1 MRRSDVSKYNG
12 PALIIS
18 NNKLRV
24 YLMKLIKVTALLILA
39 FTLSACGDSPPS
51 TSEAPATVAPPAEPA
66 NESEIV
72 LTNGVKTKR
81 IEGFGGVIA
90 EKYDDSQ
97 EWWAP
102 YETPNEDAPN
112 VIIFLLDDVGFAQV
126 GSFGGLIETPT
137 IDQLASNGLR
147 FNNFHTT
154 ALCSPSRASLMAGRN
169 PHSIGLGSHA
179 LTAMG
184 FPGYNAIM
192 PESAKSVANYL
203 EESGYINYALGKWDH
218 TPLYEVSQVGPFDRW
233 PSGEGFH
240 HAYTF
245 MAADVHQFVPVMWND
260 HTPEPYHKSVHLDQD
275 LADRAIE
282 WITGHKSIKP
292 DLPFMML
299 WASGSMHSPHH
310 APDSH
315 IDKYRGKFD
324 MGWDKAREEIIARQK
339 ELGIIPADTELTKR
353 IDEIPAWDSLPAEE
367 RELYARQMEVF
378 AAQMEWVDL
387 QIGRVVAELER
398 IGELDNTLIFVTAD
412 NGASGEGGLAGTF
425 NETYVLNGLP
435 TPLEANLGHL
445 EDWGRENTYPHYHAG
460 WAMAGNTP
468 FRYFKQSEH
477 RGGQQDHLVVHWPN
491 GIKAKGEIR
500 DQYHHIS
507 DIAPTILEAAGVE
520 VPEVYHGVKQQPMD
534 GVSMI
539 YAFDAADAPNR
550 KQRQYYEMFGNRAI
564 WVDGWKAV
572 TLHANRMPWDLAVTL
587 PFDQDEWELY
597 NVAEDF
603 SESRNLADEN
613 PEKLAELVA
622 IFDEEAW
629 KYNVYPLY
637 DDMIKRIG
645 AQQDRLFGDQKEFVY
660 FAPGA
665 VRIAEKSSAP
675 VKNRAHTIE
684 ATLERKGGEQGV
696 IVAVG
701 GMTGGYTMFVKN
713 NRLYY
718 DYNYLDGVH
727 YILESPPLTGGA
739 TNVKFS
745 FTKTREFGGNGE
757 LYINGELV
765 DEVEM
770 PLMHVSTYS
779 LAETF
784 DVGRDTGT
792 QVSRMYTDP
801 FAYNGELDR
810 VIFQVSNDNTVPP
823 RMLPPAAY
831 R

>member
-1 MRRSDVSKYNG
+1 MHY
-12 PALIIS
+12 AAIFLI
-18 NNKLRV
+18 
-24 YLMKLIKVTALLILA
+24 T
-39 FTLSACGDSPPS
+39 FFLSSCGGES
-51 TSEAPATVAPPAEPA
+51 TSTENSDSQARE
-66 NESEIV
+66 EFSISDS
-72 LTNGVKTKR
+72 GVKTR
-81 IEGFGGVIA
+81 NVEGFGGVIA
-90 EKYDDSQ
+90 ESYSDSQ
-97 EWWAP
+97 EWWAAEERP
-102 YETPNEDAPN
+102 KEGAPN

-126 GSFGGLIETPT
+126 ESFGGLISTPN
-137 IDQLASNGLR
+137 IDALADNGLR
-147 FNNFHTT
+147 YNNFHTT

-203 EESGYINYALGKWDH
+203 ENEGYVNYALGKWDH

-233 PSGEGFH
+233 PSGEGFQ

-260 HTPEPYHKSVHLDQD
+260 HTPEPYRKSVHLDQD

-282 WITGHKSIKP
+282 WITGHKSIKS

-315 IDKYRGKFD
+315 IDKYKGKFD
-324 MGWDKAREEIIARQK
+324 MGWDKAREEILARQL
-339 ELGIIPADTELTKR
+339 ELGIVPADTRLTER
-353 IDEIPAWDSLPAEE
+353 IDEIPAWDSLTNEE
-367 RELYARQMEVF
+367 RVLYARQMEVF

-387 QIGRVVAELER
+387 QIGRVVAELKR

-425 NETYVLNGLP
+425 NETYVLNGMQ
-435 TPLEANLGHL
+435 TDLETNLRHL

-477 RGGQQDHLVVHWPN
+477 RGGQQDHLVVHWPD
-491 GIKAKGEIR
+491 GIEAKGEIR
-500 DQYHHIS
+500 SQYHHIS
-507 DIAPTILEAAGVE
+507 DIAPTIMEAAGIT
-520 VPEVYHGVKQQPMD
+520 VPEEHNGVPQQPMD
-534 GVSMI
+534 GDSLM
-539 YAFDAADAPNR
+539 YSFDNAEAPNVKR
-550 KQRQYYEMFGNRAI
+550 RQYYEMFGNRAI

-572 TLHANRMPWDLAVTL
+572 TLHAKRMPWDVNVVL
-587 PFDQDEWELY
+587 PFENDEWELY

-603 SESRNLADEN
+603 SEAHNLAQEN
-613 PEKLAELVA
+613 PEKLTELIK

-637 DDMIKRIG
+637 DDMIQRLG

-684 ATLERKGGEQGV
+684 TQLDLEGEEEGV

-701 GMTGGYTMFVKN
+701 GMTGGYTMFIKDH
-713 NRLYY
+713 RLYF
-718 DYNYLDGVH
+718 DYNFLDGVH
-727 YILESPPLTGGA
+727 YVLKSSPLPKGRTDL
-739 TNVKFS
+739 KFN
-745 FTKTREFGGNGE
+745 FIKTQDFGGMGE
-757 LYINGELV
+757 LYVAGEKV
-765 DEVEM
+765 DEVDM
-770 PLMHVSTYS
+770 PMMHIATYS

-784 DVGRDTGT
+784 DVGMDTGT
-792 QVSRMYTDP
+792 QVSDLYTGTFKFD
-801 FAYNGELDR
+801 GRLDR
-810 VIFQVSNDNTVPP
+810 VIITVSDENTVPP
-823 RMLPPAAY
+823 RDLPAVY
-831 R
+831 Y

>member
-1 MRRSDVSKYNG
+1 MW
-12 PALIIS
+12 
-18 NNKLRV
+18 
-24 YLMKLIKVTALLILA
+24 KLISVLTL
-39 FTLSACGDSPPS
+39 FTLAACGG
-51 TSEAPATVAPPAEPA
+51 EPAGEAEPA
-66 NESEIV
+66 NATSEPEFSVSES
-72 LTNGVKTKR
+72 GVKTKN

-90 EKYDDSQ
+90 ESYADSQ
-97 EWWAP
+97 EWWA
-102 YETPNEDAPN
+102 EEELPNEDAPN

-126 GSFGGLIETPT
+126 GSFGALIDTPN
-137 IDQLASNGLR
+137 IDRLADNGLR

-154 ALCSPSRASLMAGRN
+154 ALCSPSRATLMAGRN

-203 EESGYINYALGKWDH
+203 QEEGYVNYALGKWDH

-233 PSGEGFH
+233 PSGEGFQ

-260 HTPEPYHKSVHLDQD
+260 HTPEPYRKSVHLDQD

-310 APDSH
+310 APDSY
-315 IDKYRGKFD
+315 IDRYAGKFD
-324 MGWDKAREEIIARQK
+324 QGWDVAREEILERQK
-339 ELGIIPADTELTKR
+339 ALGIVPADTLMTER
-353 IDEIPAWDSLPAEE
+353 IDEIPAWDSLPDQEKK
-367 RELYARQMEVF
+367 LYARQMEVF
-378 AAQMEWVDL
+378 AAQMEWVDH

-398 IGELDNTLIFVTAD
+398 IGQLDNTLIFVTAD

-425 NETYVLNGLP
+425 NETYVLNGLQ
-435 TPLEANLGHL
+435 TPLEANLSHL

-477 RGGQQDHLVVHWPN
+477 RGGQQDHLVVHWPD
-491 GIKAKGEIR
+491 GIEAKGEIR
-500 DQYHHIS
+500 SQYHHIS
-507 DIAPTILEAAGVE
+507 DIAPTIMQAAGIE
-520 VPEVYHGVKQQPMD
+520 VPDEIYGVEQQPMD
-534 GVSMI
+534 GVSMM
-539 YAFDAADAPNR
+539 YAFNDAAAPNR
-550 KQRQYYEMFGNRAI
+550 KERQYYEMFGNRAI

-572 TLHANRMPWDLAVTL
+572 TLHANRMPWDVNVVL
-587 PFDQDEWELY
+587 PFENDEWELY
-597 NVAEDF
+597 HVAEDF
-603 SESRNLADEN
+603 SESTNLAEAN
-613 PEKLAELVA
+613 PEKLQELIA

-637 DDMIKRIG
+637 DDMIRRLG
-645 AQQDRLFGDQKEFVY
+645 AQQDRLFGDQTEFVY

-665 VRIAEKSSAP
+665 IRIAEKSSAP

-684 ATLERKGGEQGV
+684 TRIDLTGEEEGV

-701 GMTGGYTMFVKN
+701 GMTGGYTMFIKDR
-713 NRLYY
+713 RLYY
-718 DYNYLDGVH
+718 DYNFLDGVH
-727 YILESPPLTGGA
+727 YILRSSTLPRGTTDL
-739 TNVKFS
+739 KFN
-745 FTKTREFGGNGE
+745 FIKTQSFGGTGE
-757 LYINGELV
+757 LYVNGEKV

-770 PLMHVSTYS
+770 PQMHIATYS

-784 DVGRDTGT
+784 DIGRDTGT
-792 QVSRMYTDP
+792 QVSDLYTGIFKFNAD
-801 FAYNGELDR
+801 LDR
-810 VIFQVSNDNTVPP
+810 VLVTVSDENTVPP
-823 RMLPPAAY
+823 RQLPATY
-831 R
+831 Y

>member
-1 MRRSDVSKYNG
+1 MKY
-12 PALIIS
+12 IS
-18 NNKLRV
+18 
-24 YLMKLIKVTALLILA
+24 TFILA
-39 FTLSACGDSPPS
+39 LALSACGGES
-51 TSEAPATVAPPAEPA
+51 TTDAGNNESPATPEFSVS
-66 NESEIV
+66 ES
-72 LTNGVKTKR
+72 GVKTKNV
-81 IEGFGGVIA
+81 EGFGGVIA
-90 EKYDDSQ
+90 ESYQDSQ
-97 EWWAP
+97 EWWAAEERP
-102 YETPNEDAPN
+102 KEGSPN

-126 GSFGGLIETPT
+126 ESFGGLIETPN
-137 IDQLASNGLR
+137 IDALADNGLR
-147 FNNFHTT
+147 YNNFHTT
-154 ALCSPSRASLMAGRN
+154 ALCSPSRATLMAGRN

-203 EESGYINYALGKWDH
+203 EAEGYVNYALGKWDH

-233 PSGEGFH
+233 PSGEGFEH
-240 HAYTF
+240 SYVF

-260 HTPEPYHKSVHLDQD
+260 HMPEPYRKSVHLDQD
-275 LADRAIE
+275 LANRAIE

-315 IDKYRGKFD
+315 IDKYKGKFD
-324 MGWDKAREEIIARQK
+324 MGWDKAREEILERQK
-339 ELGIIPADTELTKR
+339 ALGIVPASTKLTERIP
-353 IDEIPAWDSLPAEE
+353 EIPAWDSLTDEE
-367 RELYARQMEVF
+367 KVLYARQMEVF

-387 QIGRVVAELER
+387 QIGRVVAELKR

-425 NETYVLNGLP
+425 NETYVLNGMQ
-435 TPLEANLGHL
+435 TDLETNLRHL
-445 EDWGRENTYPHYHAG
+445 DDWGRENTYPHYHAG

-500 DQYHHIS
+500 SQYHHIS
-507 DIAPTILEAAGVE
+507 DIAPTIMEAADIE
-520 VPEVYHGVKQQPMD
+520 VPDVYHGVEQQPMD
-534 GVSMI
+534 GVSMM
-539 YAFDAADAPNR
+539 YSFDNADAANR
-550 KQRQYYEMFGNRAI
+550 KERQYYEMFGNRAI

-572 TLHANRMPWDLAVTL
+572 TLHANRMPWDVNVVL
-587 PFDQDEWELY
+587 PFENDEWELY

-603 SESRNLADEN
+603 SESTNLAEEN
-613 PEKLAELVA
+613 PEKLQELVE

-637 DDMIKRIG
+637 DDMIARLG
-645 AQQDRLFGDQKEFVY
+645 AQQDRLFGDQKEFIY
-660 FAPGA
+660 FSPGA

-684 ATLERKGGEQGV
+684 TQIDLEGDEEGV

-701 GMTGGYTMFVKN
+701 GMTGGYTMFIKDH
-713 NRLYY
+713 RLYF
-718 DYNYLDGVH
+718 DYNFLDGVH
-727 YILESPPLTGGA
+727 YVLKSSSLPKGKTEL
-739 TNVKFS
+739 KFN
-745 FTKTREFGGNGE
+745 FIKTQEFGGTGE
-757 LYINGELV
+757 LYVNGEKV

-770 PLMHVSTYS
+770 PQMHIATYS

-792 QVSRMYTDP
+792 QVSDLYTGTFIFD
-801 FAYNGELDR
+801 GELDR
-810 VIFQVSNDNTVPP
+810 VIITVSDESTVPP
-823 RMLPPAAY
+823 RKLPANY
-831 R
+831 Y

>member
-1 MRRSDVSKYNG
+1 MKYLSTFVL
-12 PALIIS
+12 AL
-18 NNKLRV
+18 
-24 YLMKLIKVTALLILA
+24 
-39 FTLSACGDSPPS
+39 TLSACGGES
-51 TSEAPATVAPPAEPA
+51 TTSVSTDEPA
-66 NESEIV
+66 ATPEFSVSES
-72 LTNGVKTKR
+72 GVKTKHV
-81 IEGFGGVIA
+81 EGFGGVIA
-90 EKYDDSQ
+90 ESYDDSQ
-97 EWWAP
+97 EWWA
-102 YETPNEDAPN
+102 EEDLPKEGSPN

-126 GSFGGLIETPT
+126 GSFGALIETPN
-137 IDQLASNGLR
+137 IDALAENGLR
-147 FNNFHTT
+147 YNNFHTT

-203 EESGYINYALGKWDH
+203 EAEGYVNYALGKWDH

-233 PSGEGFH
+233 PSGEGFQ

-260 HTPEPYHKSVHLDQD
+260 HTPEPYRKSVHLDQD

-315 IDKYRGKFD
+315 IDKYKGKFD
-324 MGWDKAREEIIARQK
+324 MGWDVAREQILERQIA
-339 ELGIIPADTELTKR
+339 LGVVPANTKLTDRIP
-353 IDEIPAWDSLPAEE
+353 EIPAWESLPDEE
-367 RELYARQMEVF
+367 KSLYARQMEVF

-425 NETYVLNGLP
+425 NETYVLNGLQ
-435 TPLEANLGHL
+435 TPLEANLRAQ

-491 GIKAKGEIR
+491 GIEAKGEVR

-507 DIAPTILEAAGVE
+507 DIAPTIMEAAGIE
-520 VPEVYHGVKQQPMD
+520 VPDVYHGVEQQPMD
-534 GVSMI
+534 GVSMM
-539 YAFDAADAPNR
+539 YSFNNADAPNA
-550 KQRQYYEMFGNRAI
+550 KERQYYEMFGNRAL
-564 WVDGWKAV
+564 WEDGWKAV
-572 TLHANRMPWDLAVTL
+572 TLHANRMPWDLAVVL

-603 SESRNLADEN
+603 SESTNLAAEY
-613 PEKLAELVA
+613 PEKLQELIEA
-622 IFDEEAW
+622 FDEEAW

-637 DDMIKRIG
+637 DDMIARLG
-645 AQQDRLFGDQKEFVY
+645 AQQDRLFGDQKEFIY
-660 FAPGA
+660 FSPGA

-684 ATLERKGGEQGV
+684 TQLDLQGDEEGV
-696 IVAVG
+696 IAAVG
-701 GMTGGYTMFVKN
+701 GMTGGYTLFIKDH
-713 NRLYY
+713 RLYY
-718 DYNYLDGVH
+718 DYNFLDGVH
-727 YILESPPLTGGA
+727 YILKSSSLPRGKTDI
-739 TNVKFS
+739 KFN
-745 FTKTREFGGNGE
+745 FIKTQNFGGTGE
-757 LYINGELV
+757 LYVNGEKV
-765 DEVEM
+765 DEVDM
-770 PLMHVSTYS
+770 PQMHISTYS

-784 DVGRDTGT
+784 DIGRDTGT
-792 QVSRMYTDP
+792 QVSDLYTGT
-801 FAYNGELDR
+801 FEFNGDLDR
-810 VIFQVSNDNTVPP
+810 VIFTVSDENTVPP
-823 RMLPPAAY
+823 RKLPAAY
-831 R
+831 Y